1 MVATRFCLDNGLRLV
16 CIPQPHLHVCEV
28 ACYVGVGS
36 RHEPEAL
43 AGISHFL
50 EHMLFRGSRDYP
62 DSLTMERAFEMLGGS
77 ANASTDAE
85 TTCYYSRFHPD
96 HVVAG
101 TALFASLLLRP
112 LFSGIETER
121 RIILEEALED
131 LNEKGVMINTDVL
144 TGRLLWPEHALSQP
158 TIGTAES
165 LRSIDTQAL
174 ASWHRQHYTPAN
186 TVIVFAGC
194 FDPDVARQAV
204 ESAFA
209 DWQGIMPLPP
219 PPALPLVNAGGV
231 QSVWVADSSSQVNV
245 QLALRIPGR
254 QDPDA
259 FALRIWRRLLS
270 WGGTSRLMLRLR
282 EELGL
287 TYHVEA
293 GLNLLGE
300 TGCMSVDL
308 SLHPDNLIAALR
320 EVLAILGDMRSAPV
334 PADELE
340 RCLRSF
346 SYDLEF
352 SRDHAD
358 EMAVRYGWGELVGYK
373 HSVEED
379 LAAAARL
386 TSADL
391 QAAACRLLLTDQLT
405 VAIVGP
411 WRKRDRRE
419 GERLLQELV
428 WA

>member
-1 MVATRFCLDNGLRLV
+1 MIATRFSLDNGLRLV

-36 RHEPEAL
+36 RHEPEEV

-50 EHMLFRGSRDYP
+50 EHMLFRGSSDYP
-62 DSLTMERAFEMLGGS
+62 DSLTMERAFEALGGN

-96 HVVAG
+96 HVVEG
-101 TALFASLLLRP
+101 TGLFASLLLRP
-112 LFSGIETER
+112 LFAGIETER

-131 LNEKGVMINTDVL
+131 LNEKGVMINPDTL
-144 TGRLLWPEHALSQP
+144 TGRLLWPGHTLSQP
-158 TIGTAES
+158 TIGTADS
-165 LRSIDTQAL
+165 LRRIDVAALQA
-174 ASWHRQHYTPAN
+174 WHRQHYTPAN
-186 TVIVFAGC
+186 TVIVFAGS
-194 FDPDVARQAV
+194 FDPAAARQAV
-204 ESAFA
+204 EDAFA
-209 DWQGIMPLPP
+209 DWQGEAAAPP
-219 PPALPLVNAGGV
+219 TPVQPLVNASGV

-254 QDPDA
+254 SDPDA

-293 GLNLLGE
+293 GLNLLGD
-300 TGCMSVDL
+300 TGCLSVDL
-308 SLHPDNLIAALR
+308 SLHPDNFIAGLR
-320 EVLAILGDMRSAPV
+320 EVLLILGAMRSAPV
-334 PADELE
+334 PVDELQ

-391 QAAACRLLLTDQLT
+391 QAAACRLLTTDQLT
-405 VAIVGP
+405 AAIVGP

-419 GERLLQELV
+419 GERLLRDLV
-428 WA
+428 WS